1 MMKTLCVAAV
11 VLSLTSVCQPASLA
25 CEKLLKPVDKGP
37 DVSGSWYIIAV
48 ATESC
53 WATTLLNSV
62 FWPSIEVI
70 ITSMSTPNLY
80 SSKFKFKMYGYCE
93 NETEEF
99 LYENNN
105 LYEVDSNN
113 APTGNPDVLLQSGCP
128 DCMAVKREDKDV
140 ISSFLL
146 FSRRENVTAAEL
158 KEFESQAE
166 CLGWSK
172 PQVLNSDHDDENC
185 PPLDDVDMENMRIYS
200 MIFQRMKNTYSVQL
214 NCLSETFF
222 YYRNMAYEW
231 VKQQM
236 GTI

>member
-105 LYEVDSNN
+105 LYEVDSN
-113 APTGNPDVLLQSGCP
+113 
-128 DCMAVKREDKDV
+128 
-140 ISSFLL
+140 
-146 FSRRENVTAAEL
+146 SRRENVTAAEL